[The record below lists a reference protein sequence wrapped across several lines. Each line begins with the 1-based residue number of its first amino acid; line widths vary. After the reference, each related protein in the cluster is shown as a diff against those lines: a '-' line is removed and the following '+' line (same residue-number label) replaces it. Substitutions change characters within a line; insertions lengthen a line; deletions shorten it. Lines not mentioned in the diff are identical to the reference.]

1 MNLPSSLFVLMRE
14 FQMSNIEPIITIENI
29 VASATVKHGIELS
42 SVAKAFPD
50 VGYRPGRFPGLV
62 FRLKKPKTSTLIFGS
77 GRMICTGARSEKEA
91 ERALR
96 KLVKVL
102 KEGGI
107 LMMGKP
113 EIKVVNVVATVNLGG
128 SVDLLELYEA
138 ERGMRGRIVY
148 EPEQFPGLIYR
159 MEVPRAVFLIFSSGK
174 LVCTGA
180 RKEEDVHQAVME
192 LHQKLEQKNLIH
204 HKE

>member
-1 MNLPSSLFVLMRE
+1 MPNV
-14 FQMSNIEPIITIENI
+14 EPIINIENI

-42 SVAKAFPD
+42 SVVKAFPD
-50 VGYRPGRFPGLV
+50 AEYRPRRFPGLV

-77 GRMICTGARSEKEA
+77 GKMICTGARSEKEA

-96 KLVKVL
+96 KLVGVL
-102 KEGGI
+102 REGGI
-107 LMMGKP
+107 LIVGKP

-128 SVDLLELYEA
+128 SVDLLELYES
-138 ERGMRGRIVY
+138 ERGMRGKIVY

-159 MEVPRAVFLIFSSGK
+159 MEGPRAVFLIFSSGK

-192 LHQKLEQKNLIH
+192 LHRKLEQKNLIH
-204 HKE
+204 HEK

>member
-1 MNLPSSLFVLMRE
+1 MLKV
-14 FQMSNIEPIITIENI
+14 EPIVNIENI
-29 VASATVKHGIELS
+29 VASSTVKHRIELNA
-42 SVAKAFPD
+42 VVKAFPD
-50 VGYRPGRFPGLV
+50 AEYRPGRFPGLV

-77 GRMICTGARSEKEA
+77 GKMICTGARSEKEA

-107 LMMGKP
+107 LIVGKP
-113 EIKVVNVVATVNLGG
+113 EIKIVNVVATVNLGG
-128 SVDLLELYEA
+128 SVDLLELYES

-159 MEVPRAVFLIFSSGK
+159 MEDPRAVFLIFSSGK

-180 RKEEDVHQAVME
+180 KREEDVHQAAIK
-192 LHQKLEQKNLIH
+192 LHRQLDEKNLIH
-204 HKE
+204 HEH

>member
-1 MNLPSSLFVLMRE
+1 MV
-14 FQMSNIEPIITIENI
+14 
-29 VASATVKHGIELS
+29 
-42 SVAKAFPD
+42 KAFPD
-50 VGYRPGRFPGLV
+50 AEYRPGRFPGLV
-62 FRLKKPKTSTLIFGS
+62 FRLKKPKTSTLIFSS
-77 GRMICTGARSEKEA
+77 GKMICTGARSEKEA

-107 LMMGKP
+107 LILEKP
-113 EIKVVNVVATVNLGG
+113 EIKIVNVVATASLMG
-128 SVDLLELYEA
+128 SVDLLELYES

-159 MEVPRAVFLIFSSGK
+159 MDSPKAVFLIFSSGK

-180 RKEEDVHQAVME
+180 KSEADVHQAVIK
-192 LHQKLEQKNLIH
+192 LHQQLDEKNLIH
-204 HKE
+204 HEY

>member
-1 MNLPSSLFVLMRE
+1 MPKV
-14 FQMSNIEPIITIENI
+14 EPIINIENI
-29 VASATVKHGIELS
+29 VASATVKHKIELNA
-42 SVAKAFPD
+42 VVKAFPD
-50 VGYRPGRFPGLV
+50 AEYRPGRFPGLV

-77 GRMICTGARSEKEA
+77 GKMICTGARSEKEA

-107 LMMGKP
+107 LIMDKP
-113 EIKVVNVVATVNLGG
+113 EIKIVNVVATVNLGG
-128 SVDLLELYEA
+128 SVDLLELYES
-138 ERGMRGRIVY
+138 ERDMRGSIVY

-159 MEVPRAVFLIFSSGK
+159 MEDPRAVFLIFSSGK

-180 RKEEDVHQAVME
+180 RKEEDVHQAVIK
-192 LHQKLEQKNLIH
+192 LHRKLEDKNLIRH
-204 HKE
+204 EH

>member
-1 MNLPSSLFVLMRE
+1 VPKV
-14 FQMSNIEPIITIENI
+14 EPIINIENI
-29 VASATVKHGIELS
+29 VASATVKHRMELN
-42 SVAKAFPD
+42 SVVKAFPD
-50 VGYRPGRFPGLV
+50 TEYRPGRFPGLV

-77 GRMICTGARSEKEA
+77 GKMICTGARSEKEA

-96 KLVKVL
+96 KLIKVL

-107 LMMGKP
+107 LIMEKP
-113 EIKVVNVVATVNLGG
+113 EIKIVNVVATVNLGG
-128 SVDLLELYEA
+128 SIDLSELYEA

-159 MEVPRAVFLIFSSGK
+159 MEDPRAVFLIFSSGK

-180 RKEEDVHQAVME
+180 KKEEDVHQAAIK
-192 LHQKLEQKNLIH
+192 LHRKLEDKNLIRH
-204 HKE
+204 GH

>member
-1 MNLPSSLFVLMRE
+1 VPKV
-14 FQMSNIEPIITIENI
+14 EPIINIENI
-29 VASATVKHGIELS
+29 VASATVKHRMELNA
-42 SVAKAFPD
+42 VVKAFPD
-50 VGYRPGRFPGLV
+50 AEYRPGRFPGLV

-77 GRMICTGARSEKEA
+77 GKMICTGARSEKEA

-107 LMMGKP
+107 LIMGKP
-113 EIKVVNVVATVNLGG
+113 EIKIVNVVATVNLGG
-128 SVDLLELYEA
+128 PVDLLELYES

-159 MEVPRAVFLIFSSGK
+159 MDSPRAVFLIFSSGK

-180 RKEEDVHQAVME
+180 RREEDVHQAVIK
-192 LHQKLEQKNLIH
+192 LHQQLDEKNLIH
-204 HKE
+204 HGH